1 MALLPSDPKQQQRL
15 AIGVLPLLALGA
27 YLYFYNGKLAAQVAD
42 MQSHL
47 TTLQTQNEIARVR
60 AMRGGKELEQRLAVY
75 EQQITRLEQLVPR
88 NEEVPGLLHELA
100 QRADA
105 TGVELARLTP
115 QDEQAGPLY
124 HRQTYD
130 IVVYGPYH
138 KIGRF
143 LTDVGSLPRI
153 ITPIDLSLKDRQQKD
168 SDGNEMLEASFQI
181 ETYILPNTPPPADSA
196 STGTR

>member
-1 MALLPSDPKQQQRL
+1 MALLPSDPKQQQKL
-15 AIGVLPLLALGA
+15 VLGLLPLLALGA
-27 YLYFYNGKLAAQVAD
+27 YMYFFHGKLTTQVED
-42 MQSHL
+42 MQARL
-47 TTLQTQNEIARVR
+47 TTLQTQNDVARVR

-75 EQQITRLEQLVPR
+75 EKQINRLEQLVPR
-88 NEEVPGLLHELA
+88 QEEVSGLLHELA

-115 QDEQAGPLY
+115 QDEQVGPLY
-124 HRQTYD
+124 NRQTYD
-130 IVVYGPYH
+130 IVVFGPYH

-153 ITPIDLSLKDRQQKD
+153 ITPIDLSLKDRSQRD

-181 ETYILPNTPPPADSA
+181 ETYILPTPPPPAA
-196 STGTR
+196 PTGTR